1 MPPSSRGAD
10 LDERPNLRGSGSH
23 DSPSKLS
30 NKTSKLVSSA
40 IVEKLKPMAARVKTL
55 TFDNGKEF
63 ARHAYIDEKLEST
76 AYFARPFAGWE
87 RGSNEN
93 LNGLLRQYVPKK
105 RVMSTVID
113 EEI

>member
-63 ARHAYIDEKLEST
+63 ARHAHIDERLKALPNLTDRLPAGNAAAIKL
-76 AYFARPFAGWE
+76 
-87 RGSNEN
+87 
-93 LNGLLRQYVPKK
+93 K
-105 RVMSTVID
+105 RLD
-113 EEI
+113 ELIR

>member
-1 MPPSSRGAD
+1 
-10 LDERPNLRGSGSH
+10 
-23 DSPSKLS
+23 
-30 NKTSKLVSSA
+30 LVSSA

-63 ARHAYIDEKLEST
+63 ARYAYIDEKLQST

-87 RGSNEN
+87 RSSNEN